1 MSHLIHAVFVYPLA
15 NLIFVSSCSFG
26 SPRVGNASF
35 AQLYNR
41 MVPDSFRTVID
52 GDVVTSVPPT
62 GYRHIG
68 TEALVDNLGAGSII
82 VDPSFI
88 ERRLRTNTKSSVSVH
103 SLLVYRK
110 GLQGVKDAAEYMKM
124 QASDLPS
131 SSKKLDAVRL
141 ALSATNR
148 TNKRPTQAFPQSP
161 SIALN
166 LAVSVGSSGQ
176 AQGRGLVNSTG
187 RGQASS
193 PADESKPPRVYE
205 ADAVELGTILLES
218 PPAHP
223 ARSPT
228 LAAHYSGKESIVSKL
243 TANTQNGTARDKD
256 YEDAYHYAKD
266 VEQTEFLVSNISQG
280 ADSTGVQPIDALI
293 RMMTKRELAFKETRT
308 ITTADFITAD
318 EDDAGGLAPLPT

>member
-1 MSHLIHAVFVYPLA
+1 
-15 NLIFVSSCSFG
+15 
-26 SPRVGNASF
+26 
-35 AQLYNR
+35 

-131 SSKKLDAVRL
+131 SSMKLDAVRL

-148 TNKRPTQAFPQSP
+148 TKKRPTHAFPQSP
-161 SIALN
+161 SIASN

-176 AQGRGLVNSTG
+176 AQGRGLVNGTG
-187 RGQASS
+187 RGQASN
-193 PADESKPPRVYE
+193 PADESKSRVYE
-205 ADAVELGTILLES
+205 ADAVELGDILVES

-228 LAAHYSGKESIVSKL
+228 LVADYSGKESIVSKL
-243 TANTQNGTARDKD
+243 TANTQNGTVRDKD
-256 YEDAYHYAKD
+256 YEAAFHFAKD
-266 VEQTEFLVSNISQG
+266 VEQTEFLVCNISQG
-280 ADSTGVQPIDALI
+280 AGSTGVQPIDALI
-293 RMMTKRELAFKETRT
+293 RMMSKTLNTGHLQTQDQTRT

-318 EDDAGGLAPLPT
+318 EDDAGGLAPLST